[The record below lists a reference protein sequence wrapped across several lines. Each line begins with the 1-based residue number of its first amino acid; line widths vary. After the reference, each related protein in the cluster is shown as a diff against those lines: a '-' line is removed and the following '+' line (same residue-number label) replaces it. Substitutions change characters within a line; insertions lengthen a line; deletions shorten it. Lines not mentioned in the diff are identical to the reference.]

1 MRAMQPPGFAQW
13 LLKTFGCSPN
23 NEAVIGDLNEQL
35 STGHSRVWYWRQVL
49 IAIIVSVSKD
59 IWTHKLLAL
68 RGLIIGWVVFGVV
81 YGGFSDY
88 ALPVFRHGDEEFI
101 RQAIYHCRW

>member
-1 MRAMQPPGFAQW
+1 MRSMRPPGFAQW
-13 LLKTFGCSPN
+13 LLKNFGCSPN

-35 STGHSRVWYWRQVL
+35 STGHSRMWHWRQVL

-68 RGLIIGWVVFGVV
+68 RGLWCLGLSVAASTTMPCQYSAW
-81 YGGFSDY
+81 
-88 ALPVFRHGDEEFI
+88 
-101 RQAIYHCRW
+101 